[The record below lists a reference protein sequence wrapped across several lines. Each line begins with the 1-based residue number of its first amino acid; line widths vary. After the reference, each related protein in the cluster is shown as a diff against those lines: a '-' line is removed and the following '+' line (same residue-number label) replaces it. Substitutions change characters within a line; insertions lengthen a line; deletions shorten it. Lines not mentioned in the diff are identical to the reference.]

1 MDFSLSEEQQM
12 IYGYGANLAKTFDRK
27 HWLEYAEKARFP
39 TDMYQ
44 QVAQDGFVGVMV
56 PEAYGGSGLGM
67 MEMGLLNEGLAEQG
81 IPLLSLVIGATMG
94 LSLISS
100 FGTEEQKQQYL
111 PDACSGKTRFCFA
124 ITEPNAGTNTI
135 KTNTIAKATSDGRFK
150 INGAKYFI
158 TDAAESDYMLV
169 VTRTTPHTE
178 VERSTDGFTLF
189 IVPTK
194 AKGIEMH
201 PIPVSIKIPEVQ
213 YQVFFDDV
221 DVGPEHVLG
230 EVGKGFRVLFDALN
244 PERILVGFICAG
256 LGRYAMGRAVEYANE
271 RVVFNGPIGAY
282 QALQHPLAKAKTE
295 IELSSLMAKKAA
307 WLFDKGEACGGES
320 NMAKFAAAEAACNAI
335 DASLQCFGGN
345 GFTAEYGIFDLYP
358 LARLLKTIPLNN
370 EMVLNYV
377 AEYVLGL
384 PRSY

>member
-1 MDFSLSEEQQM
+1 MDFSLSEEQRM
-12 IYGYGANLAKTFDRK
+12 IYEYGQNLSKTYDRK
-27 HWLEYAEKARFP
+27 YWMECAERGEFP
-39 TDMYQ
+39 EDLYR

-56 PEAYGGSGLGM
+56 PEAYGGAGLGM
-67 MEMGLLNEGLAEQG
+67 MEMGLLNEGLAEAG

-94 LSLISS
+94 LSLIAR
-100 FGTEEQKQQYL
+100 FGTEEQKQKYL
-111 PDACSGKTRFCFA
+111 PDACAGKTRFCFA

-135 KTNTIAKATSDGRFK
+135 KTATIATPTSEGRFK
-150 INGAKYFI
+150 INGGKTYI
-158 TDAAESDYMLV
+158 TDAGDADYMIV
-169 VTRTTPHTE
+169 VTRTTPHDQ

-189 IVPTK
+189 IVDTK

-201 PIPVSIKIPEVQ
+201 PIPISVKIPETQ

-221 DVGPEHVLG
+221 EVGEAEVLG
-230 EVGKGFRVLFDALN
+230 DVGKGFRVLFEAIN

-256 LGRYAMGRAVEYANE
+256 LGRFTMDKAVEYANE
-271 RVVFNGPIGAY
+271 RVVFNHPIGAY
-282 QALQHPLAKAKTE
+282 QALQHPLARAKTE
-295 IELSSLMAKKAA
+295 IEMAALMSRQAA
-307 WLFDKGEACGGES
+307 WLFDRELPCGAES
-320 NMAKFAAAEAACNAI
+320 NMAKFAAAEAACHAV

-345 GFTAEYGIFDLYP
+345 GFTKEYGIFDIYP
-358 LARLLKTIPLNN
+358 MARLLKTIPLNN

>member
-1 MDFSLSEEQQM
+1 MDFSLSEEQRM
-12 IYGYGANLAKTFDRK
+12 IYEYGQNLSKTYDRK
-27 HWLEYAEKARFP
+27 YWMECAERGEFP
-39 TDMYQ
+39 EDLYR

-56 PEAYGGSGLGM
+56 PEAYGGAGLGM
-67 MEMGLLNEGLAEQG
+67 MEMGLLNEGLAEAG

-94 LSLISS
+94 LSLIAR
-100 FGTEEQKQQYL
+100 FGTEEQKQKYL
-111 PDACSGKTRFCFA
+111 PDACAGKTRFCFA

-135 KTNTIAKATSDGRFK
+135 KTATIATPASEGQFK
-150 INGAKYFI
+150 INGGKTYI
-158 TDAAESDYMLV
+158 TDAGDADYMIV
-169 VTRTTPHTE
+169 VTRTTPHDQ

-189 IVPTK
+189 IVDTK

-201 PIPVSIKIPEVQ
+201 PIPISVKIPETQ

-221 DVGPEHVLG
+221 EVGEAEVLG
-230 EVGKGFRVLFDALN
+230 DVGKGFRVLFEAIN

-256 LGRYAMGRAVEYANE
+256 LGRFTMDKAVEYANE
-271 RVVFNGPIGAY
+271 RVVFNHPIGAY
-282 QALQHPLAKAKTE
+282 QALQHPLARAKTE
-295 IELSSLMAKKAA
+295 IEMAALMSRQAA
-307 WLFDKGEACGGES
+307 WLFDRELPCGAES
-320 NMAKFAAAEAACNAI
+320 NMAKFAAAEAACHAV

-345 GFTAEYGIFDLYP
+345 GFTKEYGIFDIYP
-358 LARLLKTIPLNN
+358 MARLLKTIPLNN

>member
-27 HWLEYAEKARFP
+27 HWLEYADKARFP

-67 MEMGLLNEGLAEQG
+67 MEMGLLNEGLSEQG

-100 FGTEEQKQQYL
+100 FGTEEQKQHYL

-135 KTNTIAKATSDGRFK
+135 KTNTMAKATSDGRFK
-150 INGAKYFI
+150 INGAKTFI

-194 AKGIEMH
+194 AKGVEMQ

-256 LGRYAMGRAVEYANE
+256 LGRYAMDRAVEYANE

-295 IELSSLMAKKAA
+295 IELASLMAKKAA
-307 WLFDKGEACGGES
+307 WLFDKGESCGGES

-345 GFTAEYGIFDLYP
+345 GFTVEYGIFDLYP

>member
-27 HWLEYAEKARFP
+27 HWLEYADKARFP
-39 TDMYQ
+39 ADMYQ

-67 MEMGLLNEGLAEQG
+67 MEMGLLNEGLSEQG
-81 IPLLSLVIGATMG
+81 IPLLSLIIGATMG

-100 FGTEEQKQQYL
+100 FGTEEQKQEYL

-135 KTNTIAKATSDGRFK
+135 KTNTIAKATGDGRFK
-150 INGAKYFI
+150 INGAKTFI

-256 LGRYAMGRAVEYANE
+256 LGRYAMDRAVEYANE

-295 IELSSLMAKKAA
+295 IELASLMAKKAA
-307 WLFDKGEACGGES
+307 WLFDKGEACGGEA